1 MQLDKST
8 LHVLQLIVNDIS
20 RNSSQFN
27 ESELVKAISLFQ
39 NKVLNSRKKD
49 PELRTALQKLSMK
62 QISEISNRLNISL
75 LSPPKQKKT
84 LAPLMN
90 SLILQTKKKE
100 DFLHLIKPIISAKPK
115 AKAKPK
121 RKQKVTISAND
132 YPTYRK
138 KWLTSAYP
146 NQLEPELNSINMN
159 ELRRIVGPWRIK
171 PKGRFKKDLIE
182 AIIDYV
188 VKMKRLSKLGT

>member
-1 MQLDKST
+1 MDKST

-100 DFLHLIKPIISAKPK
+100 NFLHLIKPIISAKPK

-132 YPTYRK
+132 YPLYRK
-138 KWLTSAYP
+138 KWLISAYP
-146 NQLEPELNSINMN
+146 HQLVPELDSINMN
-159 ELRRIVGPWRIK
+159 ELRRIVEPWRVK
-171 PKGRFKKDLIE
+171 PKGRYKKDLIE
-182 AIIDYV
+182 AIIDYI